1 MTPRLGNGQRGKH
14 FEKQVNREKHV
25 MRRRDILKVAGAAVL
40 PGSFAIAQPATA
52 RTLRFVPQGGLTVL
66 DPVFTTSPVTAQH
79 GFAIYDT
86 LFAVNARQE
95 VRPQMA
101 EGAAFSDDGRT
112 CLIRLRDELK
122 FHNGEPVLA
131 RDCVASLIRWT
142 GRNLSGQ
149 AIAEQVD
156 TWGTQDDR
164 TIKIALKRRL
174 PSLLSLVAGDSGF
187 MPFIMPEHVAAT
199 SPFKQV
205 TETIGSGPYRFV
217 KDEFV
222 PGSSAAYRR
231 NELYVPRQEPPDA
244 SSGGKVAHFDRVEW
258 NAMPD
263 FATATAALRAGEVD
277 WCEHVPADLVP
288 VLRRDPELTVGNA
301 VPSGYT
307 GMLRFNHLQPPF
319 NNVAYRRA
327 VLMAVNQADYMATV
341 SGTDPTAS
349 RACKSFFACG
359 RIYGREI
366 GTRSM
371 PADLEAAR
379 AALKAAGYHGEKVVL
394 LSPADSAA
402 LGPMGDVTH
411 DLLTKMGMSVEMVVT
426 DNATLQ
432 QRRMSKEP
440 VEKGGW
446 SIFHGFLSASH
457 LDNPVGNGFAR
468 RMGGAGFF
476 GWYADEALE
485 QHVREWLFA
494 ETETSRETAADAYQ
508 SRAFETVPSIPL
520 GQFHIRTAYRKNL
533 VGRVDGY
540 GVYLWNLRRV

>member
-1 MTPRLGNGQRGKH
+1 
-14 FEKQVNREKHV
+14 
-25 MRRRDILKVAGAAVL
+25 MRRRDVLKLAGAAAL
-40 PGSFAIAQPATA
+40 PGRFAIAQPAGA

-86 LFAVNARQE
+86 LFAVNSQQD
-95 VRPQMA
+95 VLPQMA
-101 EGAAFSDDGRT
+101 EGASFSDDGRT
-112 CLIRLRDELK
+112 CLIRLRDGLK
-122 FHNGEPVLA
+122 FHNDEPVLA
-131 RDCVASLIRWT
+131 RDCVASLVRWT

-156 TWGTQDDR
+156 TWGVRDDR
-164 TIKIALKRRL
+164 TVRITLKRRL
-174 PSLLSLVAGDSGF
+174 PSLLPLLAGDSGF

-205 TETIGSGPYRFV
+205 TETIGSGPYRFI

-222 PGSSAAYRR
+222 PGASAAYRR
-231 NELYVPRQEPPDA
+231 NDAYVPRQEPPDA
-244 SSGGKVAHFDRVEW
+244 SSGGKVAHFERVEW

-288 VLRRDPELTVGNA
+288 MLRREAGLTVANA

-319 NNVAYRRA
+319 DNVAYRRA
-327 VLMAVNQADYMATV
+327 VMMAVDQADYMAVVT
-341 SGTDPTAS
+341 GGDPTAFEIC
-349 RACKSFFACG
+349 RSFFACG
-359 RIYGREI
+359 RSYGREI
-366 GTRSM
+366 GAAAM
-371 PADLEAAR
+371 PGDLAGAR

-394 LSPADSAA
+394 LSPSDSAA
-402 LGPMGDVTH
+402 LGPMGDVTR
-411 DLLTKMGMSVEMVVT
+411 DLLTKIGMNVDMVVV
-426 DNATLQ
+426 DNATMQ

-468 RMGGAGFF
+468 GTGGAGFF
-476 GWYADEALE
+476 GWYGDAVLE
-485 QHVREWLFA
+485 EHVREWLFA
-494 ETETSRETAADAYQ
+494 ETEAARETAADAFQ
-508 SRAFETVPSIPL
+508 SRAFESVPSVPL

-533 VGRVDGY
+533 VGRVEDY
-540 GVYLWNLRRV
+540 GVFLWNVRRV

>member
-1 MTPRLGNGQRGKH
+1 
-14 FEKQVNREKHV
+14 
-25 MRRRDILKVAGAAVL
+25 MRRRDILKAAGAAVL
-40 PGSFAIAQPATA
+40 PGSFAIAQPASA

-101 EGAAFSDDGRT
+101 EGATFSDDGRT

-131 RDCVASLIRWT
+131 QDCVASLIRWT

-156 TWGTQDDR
+156 TWGTRDDR
-164 TIKIALKRRL
+164 TIKITLKRRL
-174 PSLLSLVAGDSGF
+174 PSLLSLLAGDSGF

-205 TETIGSGPYRFV
+205 TETIGSGPYRFL

-277 WCEHVPADLVP
+277 WCEHVPTDLVS
-288 VLRRDPELTVGNA
+288 VLRRDPGT
-301 VPSGYT
+301 
-307 GMLRFNHLQPPF
+307 
-319 NNVAYRRA
+319 YR
-327 VLMAVNQADYMATV
+327 
-341 SGTDPTAS
+341 GE
-349 RACKSFFACG
+349 F
-359 RIYGREI
+359 
-366 GTRSM
+366 RSVRLHR
-371 PADLEAAR
+371 D
-379 AALKAAGYHGEKVVL
+379 AALQSPAAAVQQCRLSARGVDGGQSGRLHGHGFRHRSNSVPRHAKAFSPAAG
-394 LSPADSAA
+394 S
-402 LGPMGDVTH
+402 M
-411 DLLTKMGMSVEMVVT
+411 
-426 DNATLQ
+426 
-432 QRRMSKEP
+432 
-440 VEKGGW
+440 
-446 SIFHGFLSASH
+446 
-457 LDNPVGNGFAR
+457 
-468 RMGGAGFF
+468 
-476 GWYADEALE
+476 DERLE
-485 QHVREWLFA
+485 R
-494 ETETSRETAADAYQ
+494 SRCRPTWKP
-508 SRAFETVPSIPL
+508 R
-520 GQFHIRTAYRKNL
+520 
-533 VGRVDGY
+533 GRH
-540 GVYLWNLRRV
+540 